1 MLNAIEQ
8 RDRPQPRREPCVEAV
23 AFLLQ
28 VLSLDVGVLCLSKF
42 QSLLGCF
49 CYHVVLL
56 AIVVE
61 VVGWDAMTPP
71 KLTADTPVLDVL
83 QPMAIG
89 VLILLRVEFDVII
102 HYWRKGDVSKVLH
115 LEEPLCREFW
125 LDRHIGALRES
136 HLIIIIF
143 DLLHE
148 TGILKVD
155 GNLLAHIHTILTYV
169 HASSLADSSIVI
181 EDVDGL
187 QTMLQTES
195 VVVDVVCR
203 SYFQTTCTKL
213 NVNVGVLDDR
223 NLTVNERYDD
233 VLALQPCILLVL
245 WVDTHSRVTHD
256 GLRTGSSYNSV
267 IALVVLV
274 HHVAFLYL
282 LTILLYYVILQVV
295 KFGVLILVDNLLI
308 RKCSLCLRIPVDH
321 TYATINQSLVIKVAE
336 YVDDGTGTSLVHGE
350 RSAVPVAAST
360 EAAQL
365 LEDDATMLVSP
376 VPSMLQEFLTSEV
389 SLLDALLSEAIYH
402 LSLSCDAGVVCA
414 RNPTSVLALHA
425 SATNEDVLDC
435 IVEHVTHV
443 EHTSHIRW
451 RNNHRIRFTTIW
463 LRTEKF
469 VV

>member
-1 MLNAIEQ
+1 MFSSCKELYPITKTAEGYTFEIDENQNATLIKTDILAETIEI
-8 RDRPQPRREPCVEAV
+8 PSEISSYKVKKLSCVEEA
-23 AFLLQ
+23 AL
-28 VLSLDVGVLCLSKF
+28 VGV
-42 QSLLGCF
+42 SLTGVF
-49 CYHVVLL
+49 EGNNVVKE
-56 AIVVE
+56 IIIPEGVVE
-61 VVGWDAMTPP
+61 TYGPAIANCYNLEKITIPGTMT
-71 KLTADTPVLDVL
+71 T
-83 QPMAIG
+83 
-89 VLILLRVEFDVII
+89 FDVVRC
-102 HYWRKGDVSKVLH
+102 YN
-115 LEEPLCREFW
+115 
-125 LDRHIGALRES
+125 
-136 HLIIIIF
+136 
-143 DLLHE
+143 
-148 TGILKVD
+148 LKEVNIVD
-155 GNLLAHIHTILTYV
+155 GDTIT
-169 HASSLADSSIVI
+169 S
-181 EDVDGL
+181 
-187 QTMLQTES
+187 
-195 VVVDVVCR
+195 
-203 SYFQTTCTKL
+203 
-213 NVNVGVLDDR
+213 
-223 NLTVNERYDD
+223 
-233 VLALQPCILLVL
+233 
-245 WVDTHSRVTHD
+245 
-256 GLRTGSSYNSV
+256 LRTGSSYNSV
-267 IALVVLV
+267 IALVVIV

-365 LEDDATMLVSP
+365 LEDDATMLVGP

-414 RNPTSVLALHA
+414 RNPTSVLVLHA